1 MKTKEAIWR
10 GPRVKKKK
18 KGEYEE
24 NNKRVFVC
32 GKEVDRKKGKESWE
46 ENMYFHY
53 SVIRRKLKENWWV
66 PNSFY
71 PAHQN
76 QMSFE

>member
-1 MKTKEAIWR
+1 MKTKEAVWR

-32 GKEVDRKKGKESWE
+32 GKEVDRKKERKVGKKTCIST
-46 ENMYFHY
+46 
-53 SVIRRKLKENWWV
+53 VR
-66 PNSFY
+66 
-71 PAHQN
+71 
-76 QMSFE
+76 